1 MDNSISAEMERILAR
16 LKELGRNDFPQYRS
30 YRRPDGTW
38 VDREAVPEYQEQEK
52 LIQQWRQLQA
62 LERRLAPHPSHLLV
76 SLRLEQ
82 LYNSLLDEPQPMD
95 PTLLWHIAVSVSRNA
110 PASIS

>member
-1 MDNSISAEMERILAR
+1 MDNSISAEMERTLAR
-16 LKELGRNDFPQYRS
+16 LKELGRMDFPQYRFC
-30 YRRPDGTW
+30 RRPDGTW

>member
-1 MDNSISAEMERILAR
+1 MDNSISAELERILAR
-16 LKELGRNDFPQYRS
+16 LKELGRMDFPQYRS

-95 PTLLWHIAVSVSRNA
+95 PTLLWNIAVSVSRNA

>member
-16 LKELGRNDFPQYRS
+16 LKELGRMDFPQYRS

-38 VDREAVPEYQEQEK
+38 VDREAVPEYQEQKK

-62 LERRLAPHPSHLLV
+62 LERRLAPHPSRPLV